1 MAKQVTSVK
10 LHHPGLWAE
19 KLPSGST
26 RYRVRAEGR
35 KTKVTVIPVAPD
47 HPDFWDHYRAARAGE
62 KWTGTATKTTAVAHS
77 IEWLVEKYLAHLARV
92 VEAGQASPL
101 TLRQRRSQLRRMC
114 AMPTDDGGT
123 YAEYDMQ
130 APRSAII
137 AARDQWRHKPGEAD
151 NLIKSI
157 SAMYRWAIEEAEIAT
172 ENPAAGIK
180 KLNRG
185 GGGAAP
191 WTAEDLKKFR
201 AKHPLGT
208 TAHLW
213 LTLQM
218 FTACRIDDARKL
230 GRGNEVERA
239 GALWIEFQPGKK
251 GSAPVSVPLLPQ
263 LLKATRAQ
271 KVQGATYLLTDY
283 GRPFSTAES
292 LRNRVRKW
300 CAAAG
305 IEGKSSHGIRKAM
318 GELLAEAGCS
328 QHQIMAIMAHTQAKT
343 SEIYTKGVER
353 RILAADAFAALA
365 GMDW

>member
-1 MAKQVTSVK
+1 M
-10 LHHPGLWAE
+10 
-19 KLPSGST
+19 
-26 RYRVRAEGR
+26 
-35 KTKVTVIPVAPD
+35 
-47 HPDFWDHYRAARAGE
+47 
-62 KWTGTATKTTAVAHS
+62 
-77 IEWLVEKYLAHLARV
+77 EWLVEKYLAHLGSL
-92 VEAGQASPL
+92 VEADLASPL
-101 TLRQRRSQLRRMC
+101 TLRQRKSQLRRMC
-114 AMPTDDGGT
+114 AMQTDDGGT
-123 YAEYDMQ
+123 YGEYDMR

-137 AARDQWRHKPGEAD
+137 AARDQWRNKPGEAD
-151 NLIKSI
+151 NLVKSI
-157 SAMYRWAIEEAEIAT
+157 SAMYRWAIDEAEIAT

-201 AKHPLGT
+201 DRHPLGT

-230 GRGNEVERA
+230 GRGNEMERA
-239 GALWIEFQPGKK
+239 GALWLEWQPGKR
-251 GSAPVSVPLLPQ
+251 GSAPVSMPMLPQ
-263 LLKATRAQ
+263 LIVAARAQ
-271 KVQGATYLLTDY
+271 KVQGVTYLLTDY
-283 GRPFSTAES
+283 GKPFSTAES

-305 IEGKSSHGIRKAM
+305 IEGKSSHGIRKAA

-343 SEIYTKGVER
+343 SEIYTKGAQR
-353 RILAADAFAALA
+353 RVLAADAAAALA
-365 GMDW
+365 GLEW